1 MKLILCS
8 VFLAH
13 GAVVYTV
20 CAPVSGGLYQAPKQG
35 GALTVILGNHEACD
49 QGPLKCVKVQ
59 KEKDSHKTSDI
70 KQKQRN
76 RFSVSGASGI
86 AKDDGGSSGI
96 TGWWQID
103 GDLSLK
109 TERDITIHFTI
120 DTRGNIQTVTV
131 APFTSDVYGKIF
143 DQLKQIHFT
152 WRGTISPPA
161 LTTFE
166 KKICLR

>member
-8 VFLAH
+8 VLLAH

-20 CAPVSGGLYQAPKQG
+20 CAPITGGLYQAKNQG
-35 GALTVILGNHEACD
+35 CALNVILGKSSVCD
-49 QGPLKCVKVQ
+49 RDSIQCAKVQ
-59 KEKDSHKTSDI
+59 KKKDSHKTGDI
-70 KQKQRN
+70 KHKQCN
-76 RFSVSGASGI
+76 RSSVSGASRL
-86 AKDDGGSSGI
+86 AETDGGASGM
-96 TGWWQID
+96 TSGWQID

-131 APFTSDVYGKIF
+131 APFTSAVYWKVF
-143 DQLKQIHFT
+143 DQLRRIHFT
-152 WRGTISPPA
+152 WRGTTSPPA